1 MFSLG
6 KKFGEPKLKLG
17 GKVMGVSNSLG
28 KKNTTNANKNNLMH
42 PEEEK
47 VKHNPLER
55 RH

>member
-17 GKVMGVSNSLG
+17 GKVIGVPNSFG
-28 KKNTTNANKNNLMH
+28 KKNSINTHKNTLMH
-42 PEEEK
+42 QEEEK